1 MGRIYTALLAKDFNC
16 RENILFSVEEDASQ
30 SNSLS
35 IVMVDNSLRREWR
48 ELTRTFPS
56 EATWATWVGQP
67 SESAGALKEIII
79 DPMGNK
85 LEDVECKQKEKS
97 SDEF

>member
-1 MGRIYTALLAKDFNC
+1 MGRIYTALLAKFFNC

-56 EATWATWVGQP
+56 EATSGPRGWANP
-67 SESAGALKEIII
+67 ARAPER
-79 DPMGNK
+79 
-85 LEDVECKQKEKS
+85 
-97 SDEF
+97 